1 MTKLVAI
8 KAPLHRRAKA
18 RAARL
23 DMKLQELVEQAIEG
37 FLRAKPKGQPSHA
50 GHDLSGPAV
59 ASR

>member
-23 DMKLQELVEQAIEG
+23 DMKLQELVEQALEG
-37 FLRAKPKGQPSHA
+37 FLKAKPKVQPNHA
-50 GHDLSGPAV
+50 GLGESGPAV
-59 ASR
+59 ATR